1 MKKISCILAFLLP
14 FFGYTQKTDELVVI
28 KTSFGEMVLVLYD
41 QTPKH
46 KSNFL
51 KLAKEGFY
59 NDLLFHRVIKN
70 FMIQGGDPNSKNAQ
84 AGQLLGSGDV
94 GYKIDAEFHP
104 QLFHKK
110 GALAAARDNNPQ
122 KASSGCQ
129 FYIVQGRK
137 FTDEE
142 LNALSQRTQVSYP
155 VEHREVYKSVGGS
168 PHLDQNYS
176 VFGELLTGFEVL
188 DAIAAQTTNGAG
200 IDRPLTDIKMQVS
213 IVKMKR
219 KSIEKKY
226 KYKYIPVQKTSK
238 KKKK

>member
-1 MKKISCILAFLLP
+1 MKKLSFAFVFLLP
-14 FFGYTQKTDELVVI
+14 FFGYTQKSDELVVI
-28 KTSFGEMVLVLYD
+28 KTSFGEMVFVLYD

-46 KSNFL
+46 KANFL

-59 NDLLFHRVIKN
+59 NDLLYHRVIKN

-84 AGQLLGSGDV
+84 AGQMLGHGDV
-94 GYKIDAEFHP
+94 GYKIDAEFAP

-142 LNALSQRTQVSYP
+142 LNALSQRTQVNYP

-168 PHLDQNYS
+168 PHLDQNYT
-176 VFGELLTGFEVL
+176 VFGELLTSFEVL

-213 IVKMKR
+213 TLKMKR

-226 KYKYIPVQKTSK
+226 KYKYASVQKTSK